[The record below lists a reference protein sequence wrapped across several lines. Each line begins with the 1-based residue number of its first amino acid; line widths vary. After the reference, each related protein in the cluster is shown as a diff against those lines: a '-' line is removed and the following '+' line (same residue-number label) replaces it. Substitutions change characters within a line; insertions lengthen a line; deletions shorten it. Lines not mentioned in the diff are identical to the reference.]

1 MALRTFVSR
10 AAKVGLTAFALAA
23 LCVADTAA
31 QNTGTVT
38 GQVRN
43 AESLAPLSGAQV
55 FIEGTQIGNLVNNV
69 GRFLLLNV
77 PAGTYTIN
85 ATMIGF
91 TTASQEITVTAGGTT
106 TADFVLRE
114 QALALEGVVVTGT
127 AGQARRREVGNSI
140 ESLGSRDIEIAAVT
154 QASDILQGRAAGVQV
169 NGTEGSPGA
178 GAEIR
183 IRGNSSVSQSNRP
196 LIYIDGVRM
205 ENNQVGSSNESAAT
219 PMPLDGIN
227 PNDIDRIEIVKG
239 PAATTLYG
247 TEAAGGVIQIFT
259 KRGAAGG
266 AAWTLSVDGGAS
278 QMPHQ
283 GPGDIGDVA
292 PMANRYMLD
301 RPDLFPSGD
310 NGVDYLLEP
319 GAFNQNGMRLNDCAS
334 GADLNSV
341 YPTIDSYDA
350 EPGCP
355 ASGSWFRTG
364 FMQRYNLSVRG
375 GGETATYFISGRWA
389 DEQGTIEQPGAD
401 ALSARD
407 IKSDVDPQGQ
417 TSYNLRANVQFQP
430 FDGLDIALNNMYTKR
445 AISWIPNGNNASG
458 LYLNVL
464 RGERGYT
471 PGNQDDEV
479 LFNNVNT
486 DMSQWVTSLS
496 IGWSPTANFSH
507 RLNFGM
513 DYTYLDFVDFKPYGN
528 YENPLGN
535 RENETESDRNMT
547 FDYNGSWRTD
557 FTSSIS
563 SSFSWGGQVY
573 EEFSWNLEGTDQDFA
588 GPGAQLVGGG
598 TLPGTDEDRL
608 TVRSGGFF
616 LQEQI
621 GLSDKLFVTGGV
633 RWDGF
638 STFGSGFGLAAYPK
652 VSAAYTISDESFFP
666 QGGIFDAM
674 KLRAA
679 WGKSG
684 RAPGA
689 FDAVKVYEATQ
700 ADELVP
706 GLIISNLGNSEL
718 GPEISTELEAG
729 FEVSLFN
736 GRLSGDFTW
745 YDQTTTDALVGVPE
759 APSFGTEEE
768 TLRNV
773 GETENTGT
781 ETIVN
786 LVALRSDNWEWSFN
800 GAYSTNRSKVVS
812 LGGLESAGFEI
823 REGYAIG
830 VEYDQTVVNPT
841 EVGAVP
847 ALSTEVLGV
856 AFPQR
861 LFSFGSRA
869 TWNQALTLDVL
880 FEGQSGHFRTA
891 GIGWATARRETWPQC
906 YGIQN
911 EFNANGLTN
920 LTPAQSATC
929 VPSYLRWGMWTHQA
943 DFIKLRSAAISY
955 RLPEGLIPATRSTV
969 LSLQAKNLFTW
980 TDYQGLDPEAT
991 DRGNTGGFG
1000 AGSEYFSEYYNA
1012 APPRVFI
1019 INLTVNF

>member
-1 MALRTFVSR
+1 MALT
-10 AAKVGLTAFALAA
+10 LAA
-23 LCVADTAA
+23 FGVADAAA

-43 AESLAPLSGAQV
+43 AESLSPLSGAQV

-106 TADFVLRE
+106 TVDFTLRE

-140 ESLGSRDIEIAAVT
+140 EALGTRDIEVAAVT
-154 QASDILQGRAAGVQV
+154 QASDILQGR
-169 NGTEGSPGA
+169 
-178 GAEIR
+178 
-183 IRGNSSVSQSNRP
+183 
-196 LIYIDGVRM
+196 
-205 ENNQVGSSNESAAT
+205 
-219 PMPLDGIN
+219 
-227 PNDIDRIEIVKG
+227 
-239 PAATTLYG
+239 
-247 TEAAGGVIQIFT
+247 
-259 KRGAAGG
+259 AAGG

-283 GPGDIGDVA
+283 GPQSIDDVK

-301 RPDLFPSGD
+301 RPDIYPAGNS
-310 NGVDYLLEP
+310 GVDYLLKP
-319 GAFNQNGMRLNDCAS
+319 GPFNENGMRLNDCAS
-334 GADLNSV
+334 GVDLNQV
-341 YPTIDSYDA
+341 YSTIDSYGA

-355 ASGSWFRTG
+355 ENGSWFRTG
-364 FMQRYNLSVRG
+364 YMQRYNLSVRG
-375 GGETATYFISGRWA
+375 GSETATYFVSGRWA
-389 DEQGTIEQPGAD
+389 DEQGTVNQPGAD
-401 ALSARD
+401 ASTARD

-417 TSYNLRANVQFQP
+417 TSYNIRANVQFQP
-430 FDGLDIALNNMYTKR
+430 FDGLDISLNNMYTKR
-445 AISWIPNGNNASG
+445 SINWIPNGNNASG

-471 PGNQDDEV
+471 PNNQDEET
-479 LFNNVNT
+479 LFNNVNSGL
-486 DMSQWVTSLS
+486 SQWVTSLS
-496 IGWSPTANFSH
+496 VGWSPTASFSH

-513 DYTYLDFVDFKPYGN
+513 DYNYLDYTDFKPYGN
-528 YENPLGN
+528 YENPLGTRQN
-535 RENETESDRNMT
+535 LTQSDRNMT

-557 FTSSIS
+557 FTETIS

-573 EEFSWNLEGTDQDFA
+573 EEYSWGLQGTDAEFA

-598 TLPGTDEDRL
+598 TLQDSDEDRL

-616 LQEQI
+616 LQEQV
-621 GLSDKLFVTGGV
+621 GLNDRLFITGGV

-652 VSAAYTISDESFFP
+652 VSAAYTISDEGFFP
-666 QGGIFDAM
+666 QIGAMDAL

-689 FDAVKVYEATQ
+689 FDAVKVYAATQ
-700 ADELVP
+700 ADESVP
-706 GLIISNLGNSEL
+706 GLVIDNLGNAEL

-729 FEVSLFN
+729 FETSLWQ
-736 GRLSGDFTW
+736 GRLSVDFTW
-745 YDQTTTDALVGVPE
+745 YDQATTDALVGVQE
-759 APSFGTEEE
+759 APSFGTNQR
-768 TLRNV
+768 TLRNI
-773 GETENTGT
+773 GETSNVGT

-786 LVALRSDNWEWSFN
+786 VVAMRTDNIEWSFN
-800 GAYSTNRSKVVS
+800 GAYSTNRSKVES
-812 LGGLESAGFEI
+812 LGPLESAGFEI

-830 VEYDQTVVNPT
+830 VEYDQVVTNPSA
-841 EVGAVP
+841 VNAVP
-847 ALSTEVLGV
+847 ELSTEVLGV

-861 LFSFGSRA
+861 LFSLGSRF
-869 TWNQALTLDVL
+869 TWNQSLTFDVL
-880 FEGQSGHFRTA
+880 AEGQTGHFRTA
-891 GIGWATARRETWPQC
+891 GIGWATARRETWPAC
-906 YGIQN
+906 YGIQD

-920 LTPAQSATC
+920 LNAAQAATC
-929 VPSYLRWGMWTHQA
+929 VPSYLRWGMWTNQA
-943 DFIKLRSAAISY
+943 DFIKLRSASVSY
-955 RLPEGLIPATRSTV
+955 RLPEGLIPATRSATV
-969 LSLQAKNLFTW
+969 SFQAKNLFVW
-980 TDYQGLDPEAT
+980 SDYQGLDPEAT

-1019 INLTVNF
+1019 LNFTVNF